1 MALKRQFAELQQQEE
16 MPNGSKIKSQMLPR
30 CQNQLNNFSPARI
43 LRNAFFPKKRKF
55 SLLRFRHLQSFYEN
69 SLFSFS
75 LMHYFFVLQV
85 ELLCPL
91 NAVDPINYVQRRQA
105 NKKRQMKEPQ
115 DDEDDDDDDDGDD
128 NVEPEPVLQSAQL
141 WDTVALEPIDQ
152 EFLQSHQIQI
162 ENKFIAVEWILK
174 CECSTKVSKCRVWVL
189 LFWPV
194 LVSPSVF
201 LWQQAH
207 NRCHIT
213 LANRIRMPFEAIIRL
228 GIYLDNHFPLTS
240 SFSLEFSVPDARKL
254 LSLVI
259 LIASFVPL
267 LAIGNTL

>member
-1 MALKRQFAELQQQEE
+1 MSKSIKQLFTSPHSTKCIFSQKKEILSAEISTSSIFL
-16 MPNGSKIKSQMLPR
+16 
-30 CQNQLNNFSPARI
+30 
-43 LRNAFFPKKRKF
+43 RKF
-55 SLLRFRHLQSFYEN
+55 SFFFFPYAL
-69 SLFSFS
+69 
-75 LMHYFFVLQV
+75 FFVLQV

-228 GIYLDNHFPLTS
+228 GIYLDNHFPPTT